1 MRFCGARAWAGPAER
16 LGGTSVA
23 PGRRAEGRGSRTE
36 EQFQPCGVWQC
47 RGRGSGS
54 P

>member
-1 MRFCGARAWAGPAER
+1 MWF
-16 LGGTSVA
+16 VA
-23 PGRRAEGRGSRTE
+23 PEPGLAEQSSWEALLRTLGRRAEGRGSRTE
-36 EQFQPCGVWQC
+36 EPFQPCGVWQC